1 MLNCLILNVWCLLA
15 IKSLWSETIPFL
27 SAFLVSLDI
36 VDETKR
42 GWGWWLEGWWEGG
55 GGLVEVRQ
63 ARWGCEWQLQTPV
76 CETVKSEVYRC
87 TLLWPVHTSE
97 TSCCSHHHPTNRF
110 LFNTKLPRRDEVIKL
125 VSGYQAVRKI
135 YIVSYSVRD
144 ILGGDFSPC
153 CTVPQSLCQS
163 SLHQCLSAHRAP
175 SETKQSASNSRLANI
190 GRTGLSLSQW

>member
-1 MLNCLILNVWCLLA
+1 MLNSLILNVWCLLA
-15 IKSLWSETIPFL
+15 INYLWSETIPFR

-42 GWGWWLEGWWEGG
+42 GWGWSLEVWWEGG

-110 LFNTKLPRRDEVIKL
+110 LFNTKLPRWSDKISVWLPSRQKDLYSEL
-125 VSGYQAVRKI
+125 LSTWYPGWWFLPLLYSPSFPVSVQSPP
-135 YIVSYSVRD
+135 VSVS
-144 ILGGDFSPC
+144 
-153 CTVPQSLCQS
+153 PQS
-163 SLHQCLSAHRAP
+163 A
-175 SETKQSASNSRLANI
+175 EWN
-190 GRTGLSLSQW
+190 